1 VEVAINTGCVLFK
14 EGDYEGAA
22 AKFNEAAAMEGSQV
36 GQPEDTLPS
45 LLCAQTT
52 PCDVHTCTL
61 QPPSSLHTC
70 SLELL
75 LHNNH

>member
-36 GQPEDTLPS
+36 WQPEGRVCQIVVCTHNSSGCAHLHPAPI
-45 LLCAQTT
+45 LCVQ
-52 PCDVHTCTL
+52 
-61 QPPSSLHTC
+61 
-70 SLELL
+70 
-75 LHNNH
+75 